1 MDYQI
6 EPQAA
11 SEMPKLPRNNV
22 QMLTEAS
29 KTLTLDEPWDLKPG
43 LLQTLRV
50 KTGYYTM
57 NIRLNTRK
65 PADHLVVTF
74 HGARGVGNVDAKQR
88 KGLFA
93 RDDWDNLYK
102 APILA
107 ISDPRCEDVW
117 GTNLARVAMYTGVF
131 GHDMVPEVN
140 ALVDKVC
147 EELDIEPSRA
157 IFLGASSGGSSAIL
171 VGARRPVSRV
181 LAICAH
187 LRSDKFRDSLV
198 ASAAQS
204 AGGTVEDYERMNEEE
219 PWRFSPIAAIKYAQE
234 QGHDMKVVIA
244 QNVRDF
250 STLNRHFPR
259 FCTRFEI
266 PTTGGVSY
274 DGQQM
279 ALLYDHKEGGHGFE
293 PAELSVPLWERTLE
307 FFEMNDGA

>member
-6 EPQAA
+6 HPQAA
-11 SEMPKLPRNNV
+11 GEMPKLPRNNV
-22 QMLTEAS
+22 EMLAEAS
-29 KTLTLDEPWDLKPG
+29 KTLTLDEPWSLKAG
-43 LLQTLRV
+43 TLQTMKV
-50 KTGYYTM
+50 KTGHYSV

-65 PADHLVVTF
+65 PADYLVVTF

-88 KGLFA
+88 KGLFV
-93 RDDWDNLYK
+93 RDEWDNLYK

-107 ISDPRCEDVW
+107 ISDPGSEEVW
-117 GTNLARVAMYTGVF
+117 GTNSARVSMYAGVF
-131 GHDMVPEVN
+131 GHDLVPELN

-147 EELDIEPSRA
+147 TELDIDPGRT

-181 LAICAH
+181 LAVCAH
-187 LRSDKFRDSLV
+187 LRSDKFRESLV
-198 ASAAQS
+198 ASAAQA
-204 AGGTVEDYERMNEEE
+204 AGGTIEDWERLNEEE

-274 DGQQM
+274 DGNQM

-293 PAELSVPLWERTLE
+293 PSELSMPLWERALE
-307 FFEMNDGA
+307 FFEMKDAA